1 MTGLSS
7 LPRMGGSAKVSPSPL
22 ASDKTRK
29 ELPAE
34 PLDEEL
40 VGSEQPLKGQ
50 GEQTPVSWDDL
61 PGSVLELVFN
71 HLKRAAMAGEKVFLK
86 SPDQQVIPSSLSSS
100 VIYCIPIQQEADRKT
115 DSLIHHWPREAA
127 STCCGWPKKAC

>member
-1 MTGLSS
+1 
-7 LPRMGGSAKVSPSPL
+7 MGGSAKVSPSPL

-40 VGSEQPLKGQ
+40 VGSEQPFKAQ
-50 GEQTPVSWDDL
+50 EEQPPVSWDDL

-71 HLKRAAMAGEKVFLK
+71 HLKRAAMTGEKVFLK
-86 SPDQQVIPSSLSSS
+86 SSDQQVDPLPLPTCS
-100 VIYCIPIQQEADRKT
+100 VISCITLGQEAGTLFVFTSSPLAQQNSDY
-115 DSLIHHWPREAA
+115 LL
-127 STCCGWPKKAC
+127 